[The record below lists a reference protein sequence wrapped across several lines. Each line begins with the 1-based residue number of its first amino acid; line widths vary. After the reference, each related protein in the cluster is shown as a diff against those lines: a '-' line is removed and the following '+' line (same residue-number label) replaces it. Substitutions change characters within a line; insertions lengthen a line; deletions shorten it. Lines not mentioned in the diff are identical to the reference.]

1 MYNNSNYS
9 VTSHMNFGPGFHN
22 MESIGEQNYNQ
33 RNNMNNNLN
42 NVFSNGNYNI
52 QDNNH
57 SVINPQVNLPPIVY
71 CNVPIPIPL
80 SMLYMNNPL
89 NYGGITIPN
98 NNYNLN
104 TNTNHYAFNNN
115 NLISNSIKNIE
126 QNNIKQNEI
135 DKNEKDFIDVI
146 NDDYSLNIFQDKE
159 PEKFKKFFYDR
170 IGIICKEY
178 ENEISKKK
186 RFFKIYIKKLSNKY
200 IFDYYKIK
208 RENYDIKEN
217 FDLINEYLA
226 EKNLDKKE
234 INNMSEKMKKECIC
248 AKDIILFI
256 FNEFC
261 FLSPFTIS
269 VYIPHILKV
278 ELKNSFLTHFLKN
291 KDLEINDFIID
302 QEYNEYS
309 LFIKMLN
316 IRLEN
321 LKNNDY
327 ANGSEFGLG
336 INITGDKGFLYTT
349 IPTELIE
356 RSILEIDLNIF
367 GNKYIGGY
375 SSIKISTIRNAFSS
389 SNNEDERNFFEKN
402 EDYLRGMTTQELIL
416 FFICHELKEY
426 IKLPRLIIYEN
437 LMDLKGNK
445 IYINKQLNFIE
456 FDSILLSKNKFT
468 YNNEF
473 PIRIQKFFEIDK
485 NNVSDKTNTDNSNF
499 AIEKDDLY
507 FFEIKTSLKIDNIEK
522 ILLNIIISFQEFYNL
537 FIKNKFIDEKS
548 IPNIILIY
556 DFHKIEFDFKIIL
569 NKILNRLK
577 NEFKFNI
584 QIIYCFPNYSY
595 FSFDKI
601 NTDLKEMKKEI
612 QDIKEQNKI
621 EIQKL
626 KEQNK
631 IEIQKL
637 KENNEKLM
645 NELSELRNN
654 FTIKK

>member
-9 VTSHMNFGPGFHN
+9 DTSNDNFGPGFHN
-22 MESIGEQNYNQ
+22 MESNGEQNYNQ

-42 NVFSNGNYNI
+42 NNVFFNGNYNI
-52 QDNNH
+52 QNNNH
-57 SVINPQVNLPPIVY
+57 TGINPQMNLPPIVY
-71 CNVPIPIPL
+71 CNVPIPL
-80 SMLYMNNPL
+80 SMLSSCIYYPL

-98 NNYNLN
+98 NNYNLSN
-104 TNTNHYAFNNN
+104 INTNHYAFNNN
-115 NLISNSIKNIE
+115 NLISNSMNNIE
-126 QNNIKQNEI
+126 QNKQNEI
-135 DKNEKDFIDVI
+135 IEKSEKDFIDFI
-146 NDDYSLNIFQDKE
+146 NNDYSLNIFQEKE
-159 PEKFKKFFYDR
+159 PEEFKKFFYDR
-170 IGIICKEY
+170 IGIVFEEYKKEMDNKNRY
-178 ENEISKKK
+178 
-186 RFFKIYIKKLSNKY
+186 FKIYIKKLSNKY

-208 RENYDIKEN
+208 TDNYDINEN
-217 FDLINEYLA
+217 FDLISEYLT
-226 EKNLDKKE
+226 ENNLDKEE
-234 INNMSEKMKKECIC
+234 IKNMSEKMKKECIC
-248 AKDIILFI
+248 VKNFILFI
-256 FNEFC
+256 YNEFC
-261 FLSPFTIS
+261 FLSPYTIS

-278 ELKNSFLTHFLKN
+278 ERKNSFLTHFLKN
-291 KDLEINDFIID
+291 KDLEINDFMID
-302 QEYNEYS
+302 QEYNENS
-309 LFIKMLN
+309 LYIKMLN

-321 LKNNDY
+321 LKNNNY
-327 ANGSEFGLG
+327 VNGREFGLG

-356 RSILEIDLNIF
+356 RSILEIDLNNF

-375 SSIKISTIRNAFSS
+375 SSEKISTIRNAFSS
-389 SNNEDERNFFEKN
+389 SNNENERNFFEKN

-426 IKLPRLIIYEN
+426 IKLPSLIIYEN

-445 IYINKQLNFIE
+445 IYINKKLNFIE
-456 FDSILLSKNKFT
+456 FDSILQSKNKFT

-485 NNVSDKTNTDNSNF
+485 NNVIDKTNTDNSNF
-499 AIEKDDLY
+499 IIEKDDLY

-522 ILLNIIISFQEFYNL
+522 ILLNIIIAFQEFYNL

-556 DFHKIEFDFKIIL
+556 DFHKVEFDCNLIL
-569 NKILNRLK
+569 NKLLNRIK

-612 QDIKEQNKI
+612 QELKKQNNI
-621 EIQKL
+621 VIQEL
-626 KEQNK
+626 KKQ
-631 IEIQKL
+631 
-637 KENNEKLM
+637 NEKIM
-645 NELSELRNN
+645 KE
-654 FTIKK
+654 FI